1 MGICLSFKR
10 GEDIYGS
17 AGEDV
22 VEDLRVFSDVVT
34 SDLFCVV
41 CVSQG
46 IERR

>member
-1 MGICLSFKR
+1 MDICLSFKH

-22 VEDLRVFSDVVT
+22 VEDLGVFGDVVT
-34 SDLFCVV
+34 SDFFGVV

>member
-1 MGICLSFKR
+1 MGICFSFKH

-17 AGEDV
+17 IGEDV
-22 VEDLRVFSDVVT
+22 VEDLGVFGDVVT

-41 CVSQG
+41 CVGQG